1 MFYSEEIYYSFM
13 LICNHH
19 FNMVLLQVL
28 NKKRYKAFFP
38 YFILDER
45 WTNFGVW
52 QLKMVKCYN
61 MNVQWVIFL
70 LNNFKC
76 IIETKWIC
84 SIEFNNYTRNTVTN
98 RYHTAIHLYLFFE
111 NIPKIYSTYFKWQMK
126 IHYIFFQIIWH
137 LHDRYEHKNF

>member
-1 MFYSEEIYYSFM
+1 MFYSEEIEYSFM

-19 FNMVLLQVL
+19 FNMILLQVL
-28 NKKRYKAFFP
+28 NKKSYKAFFP
-38 YFILDER
+38 YFIPDER

-70 LNNFKC
+70 LDNFKC
-76 IIETKWIC
+76 IIEKSELFVPLSLIIIQEIQ
-84 SIEFNNYTRNTVTN
+84 SQID
-98 RYHTAIHLYLFFE
+98 IILLYLYFE

-137 LHDRYEHKNF
+137 LHARYEHKNF

>member
-19 FNMVLLQVL
+19 FNMALLQVL

-98 RYHTAIHLYLFFE
+98 RYHTAIFAFWKHPKAIQHLF
-111 NIPKIYSTYFKWQMK
+111 QMK
-126 IHYIFFQIIWH
+126 DDNSWNFFFQIIWNV
-137 LHDRYEHKNF
+137 HDRCEHKNF